1 MKATILTFITAAL
14 FVSVLHAADRLTD
27 KDVKLLVERID
38 DGRSRFKDA
47 LDDKIKKEILRG
59 PSGEVDVDKFL
70 DDFKDNIERLR
81 DRIKPEYAAS
91 AEAQAVLHQASQIN
105 NFFGQQPAGTKG
117 ESEWNRMAGDLKT
130 LAMAYGASFP
140 LPENAP
146 VRRLGDREVAG
157 ALENLSK
164 AAGSMKKT
172 LDDELKK
179 DATVDKSTR
188 ESMLST
194 VDDLSKDAR
203 ALRGRVNDGKP
214 SSAEAEALLGRAA
227 AFDSA
232 LGARHVSAARSMWTG
247 SLAKQLETVATA
259 YRLTWPPTNR

>member
-1 MKATILTFITAAL
+1 MRSTILALITAAL
-14 FVSVLHAADRLTD
+14 FVSPLHAADRLTD
-27 KDVKLLVERID
+27 KDVKALVERID

-91 AEAQAVLHQASQIN
+91 AEAQAVLHQASQID
-105 NFFGQQPAGTKG
+105 NFFRQQPAGTKG

-130 LAMAYGASFP
+130 LAMAYGTSFP
-140 LPENAP
+140 LPENAQ

-157 ALENLSK
+157 ALESLSK
-164 AAGSMKKT
+164 SAGSMKKT

-179 DATVDKSTR
+179 DPTVDKSMR
-188 ESMLST
+188 ESIVSA
-194 VDDLSKDAR
+194 VDNLSKDAK
-203 ALRGRVNDGKP
+203 ALRSRVSDGKP
-214 SSAEAEALLGRAA
+214 SSAEAEALLSHAA
-227 AFDSA
+227 AFDAALSA
-232 LGARHVSAARSMWTG
+232 RQASAARSMWTG
-247 SLAKQLETVATA
+247 TLAKQLETVATA
-259 YRLTWPPTNR
+259 YRLSWPPANR